1 MYTEGISAAGD
12 LLDLA
17 VSINVIQKSGAW
29 FSYGDIRIGQGRE
42 ASKLFLKEN
51 PDLFKE
57 IRQLVLAAK
66 MAQPMK
72 AGNPDEEE
80 KASKDDE

>member
-1 MYTEGISAAGD
+1 MYTEGISASGD

-17 VSINVIQKSGAW
+17 VSANVIQKSGAW
-29 FSYGDIRIGQGRE
+29 FSYGEIRIGQGRE

-72 AGNPDEEE
+72 AGNPDEDAKEKGDEE
-80 KASKDDE
+80 